1 MKHRLMLLLAMFA
14 VAGLL
19 TATDARAQWGGDDAH
34 GNGGG
39 GEAMGGMADM
49 GSALGLDDAQ
59 WEKFNDLR
67 RKYRKETIGM
77 QAKIDIAEVEL
88 EELADTDQMDMKKI
102 GAKIREIADMKASLR
117 TYRYKTLAEMRTF
130 ISAEQF
136 DTFRWMGMKMG
147 FDFGGGDKKD
157 GPHGH

>member
-19 TATDARAQWGGDDAH
+19 TATDARAQWGGEESH
-34 GNGGG
+34 GEGGG
-39 GEAMGGMADM
+39 AMGGMAEM

-59 WEKFNDLR
+59 WAKFNDLR

-88 EELADTDQMDMKKI
+88 EELADTNAMDVKKI
-102 GAKIREIADMKASLR
+102 GAKIREIADMQAKLR
-117 TYRYKTLAEMRTF
+117 TYRYQTLAEMRGF

-147 FDFGGGDKKD
+147 FDFGGGGDK
-157 GPHGH
+157 GGHGH